1 MSGFGLLNSNV
12 GNRKTQSGFQ
22 IRRKKDFQPR
32 IQKLAN
38 LSSKCEN
45 NILRRAKS
53 QKGDGCRADIVINL
67 ARREQGRGSMRKLGQ
82 AEEVNMKG

>member
-1 MSGFGLLNSNV
+1 MLETERHREWFPNSEEKN
-12 GNRKTQSGFQ
+12 
-22 IRRKKDFQPR
+22 FQPR

-45 NILRRAKS
+45 NILRHAKS

-67 ARREQGRGSMRKLGQ
+67 ARREQGRASMRKLGQ
-82 AEEVNMKG
+82 AEEVNIKG